1 MTEYEF
7 PLLTAQALV
16 ERLTKPPLGT
26 RPRRWVLRDDN
37 QQHYHGRIAV
47 DDDPLILELRW
58 KANSRGREQLVGL
71 YRLHLGALLKAGYI
85 RQERD
90 DPTNHEVRLRVYRGD
105 RGVVVIQ
112 IREGE
117 PALPIGMVDP
127 SLS

>member
-16 ERLTKPPLGT
+16 ERLEKPPLGA

-37 QQHYHGRIAV
+37 QQHYHGCI
-47 DDDPLILELRW
+47 DLDNDPLILELRW
-58 KANSRGREQLVGL
+58 KADSRGREQLVGL
-71 YRLHLGALLKAGYI
+71 YRLHLGALLEAGYI
-85 RQERD
+85 RPERD
-90 DPTNHEVRLRVYRGD
+90 DPTNHEVRLRFYRGD

-117 PALPIGMVDP
+117 PALPIGMVDRA
-127 SLS
+127 LG